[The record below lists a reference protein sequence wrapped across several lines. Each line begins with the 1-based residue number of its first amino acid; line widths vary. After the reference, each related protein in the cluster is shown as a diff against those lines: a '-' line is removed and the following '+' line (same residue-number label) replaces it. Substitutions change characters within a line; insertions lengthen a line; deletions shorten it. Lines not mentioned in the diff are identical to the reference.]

1 VDSDLAFR
9 VLNAIVMPWWLLWL
23 IAPRSRWAR
32 RAASHGGVSV
42 VLCGVYSVLIAWAI
56 GSGGA
61 DGGLDFESVRAALST
76 PVGFLAGWTHYLVF
90 DLFVG
95 AWILRESGRLEV
107 EPRPFL
113 VFELMLGPIGLG
125 AFLLR
130 RAGRLRSLGQI
141 GDADLA

>member
-1 VDSDLAFR
+1 VDADLVFR
-9 VLNAIVMPWWLLWL
+9 VLNAAVMPWWLLWL

-32 RAASHGGVSV
+32 RAASHGGVFL
-42 VLCGVYSVLIAWAI
+42 VLCAVYAVLISWAI

-61 DGGLDFESVRAALST
+61 GGDLDFESVRAALST
-76 PVGFLAGWTHYLVF
+76 PLGFLAGWTHYLVF

-107 EPRPFL
+107 EPRPYL
-113 VFELMLGPIGLG
+113 VFALMLGPIGLG

-141 GDADLA
+141 GDTDLA